1 MSEKPEPAI
10 NIVVNA
16 RGVKA
21 VQFVGEGWDQEAET
35 MKIYNQI
42 KPLIQQMD
50 RVLKGHTAG
59 SDVVQ

>member
-1 MSEKPEPAI
+1 MGENQPSI
-10 NIVVNA
+10 RITVNA
-16 RGVKA
+16 NGVEV
-21 VQFVGEGWDQEAET
+21 VQFCGEGWDQEAET